1 MKDPDKILTP
11 DEVASLM
18 PPSISRSWIEAHWKE
33 LGGTNVAGR
42 KLILW
47 SALHSNLQSE
57 QNRICQRETIDFSEI
72 SDPDCKRENH
82 ISQRIN
88 PNQNKS
94 IPKIIFFRD
103 GDFVRIGEERKA
115 LSFKVTKGLLFIQ
128 FLLRH
133 PQQHFRP
140 TEVYHL
146 GKEQEINNR
155 VMIHD
160 QLFIDRVP
168 HILRSSKKIHSAC
181 IKRIAE
187 LKAELESNYIDNPHK
202 NLEKKEEIKMIEDK
216 LKKKE
221 IRDLGSQKEKAR
233 INVQKAI
240 SRALSNIYKM
250 DSSMKRHLNKS
261 TIKTGD
267 WCCYDPLPNDPA
279 DWILYRE

>member
-103 GDFVRIGEERKA
+103 GRGKVDPRSRSKGPFVSIGVFQGTRRI
-115 LSFKVTKGLLFIQ
+115 
-128 FLLRH
+128 
-133 PQQHFRP
+133 P
-140 TEVYHL
+140 
-146 GKEQEINNR
+146 
-155 VMIHD
+155 
-160 QLFIDRVP
+160 
-168 HILRSSKKIHSAC
+168 
-181 IKRIAE
+181 
-187 LKAELESNYIDNPHK
+187 
-202 NLEKKEEIKMIEDK
+202 
-216 LKKKE
+216 
-221 IRDLGSQKEKAR
+221 
-233 INVQKAI
+233 
-240 SRALSNIYKM
+240 
-250 DSSMKRHLNKS
+250 
-261 TIKTGD
+261 
-267 WCCYDPLPNDPA
+267 
-279 DWILYRE
+279 